1 MITIAVSAIVSQVR
15 SAIDELMVNDSNF
28 LSQSTDE
35 ENLTNVI
42 IDKIGYALQYV
53 IENAPLEK
61 LDSSMIGTLT
71 AAEMA
76 PGKFDLINIGT
87 QQNPVY
93 KGRLKLPDDLLHI
106 IDARLSS
113 WTHFPKPLSDSSQ
126 EAVMQQ
132 DEYARGSWD
141 RPVNILTYDGA
152 DRCLDMYC
160 AKIGSGTGIDTLKF
174 TLIRKPTVTHYT
186 SSNPSATVTVP
197 SLLEAALIYQIA
209 GMAMTAF
216 REDVAASLFAIAQKH
231 LETGELKNELNSQ
244 N

>member
-1 MITIAVSAIVSQVR
+1 MITIAVSDIVTHVR

-61 LDSSMIGTLT
+61 LDSSVFDTLT
-71 AAEMA
+71 PTELANN
-76 PGKFDLINIGT
+76 FSLVDIGT

-152 DRCLDMYC
+152 DRYLDMYC
-160 AKIGSGTGIDTLKF
+160 AKVGTGTGMDTLKF

-186 SSNPSATVTVP
+186 PSDLSTNVTVP

-216 REDVAASLFAIAQKH
+216 QEDIAASLFAIAQKH

-244 N
+244 D